1 MMRAWRA
8 PALLVALAP
17 LPAVAQTFPKFTGLV
32 VDQAN
37 VIPPADETALTAKL
51 QALQKDTGRQLVV
64 ATIADLQGYSGEDYG
79 YRMGREWGVG
89 VRKIDNGAILFIAPN
104 APVGQRDARVEVG
117 YGLTP
122 VLTDTFSS
130 IVVNTVILP
139 RFKAGDIPGGLTAGT
154 DALIAQLRLPD
165 AAAKAKVDAAAK
177 KYDAEHKNGGGIP
190 VEMIFV
196 GLVLL
201 FVLLSMMRGRGGGGG
216 RRHRGGGMPVIL
228 WGPGLGGGFGGG
240 GFGGGFGGGGDSGG
254 SSGGGWMGG
263 GFTGG
268 GGGSFG
274 GGGASGQW

>member
-1 MMRAWRA
+1 MRAWRA
-8 PALLVALAP
+8 VPALLVALAP

-37 VIPPADETALTAKL
+37 VIPPADEAALTAKL

-79 YRMGREWGVG
+79 YRLGRAWGVG
-89 VRKIDNGAILFIAPN
+89 LGKIDNGAILFVAPN
-104 APVGQRDARVEVG
+104 GAAGKRVVRVEVG

-165 AAAKAKVDAAAK
+165 AAAQAKAEAAAK
-177 KYDAEHKNGGGIP
+177 EYDAEHKSGGGIP

-228 WGPGLGGGFGGG
+228 WGPGLGGGFGGS
-240 GFGGGFGGGGDSGG
+240 GFGGGGDSGG